1 MTTCME
7 SGGDLS
13 IDLVYREVFPVL
25 QLASSYFGPIK
36 YSQGLYF
43 LATMH
48 GECIKYLVQI
58 KCLFIKE
65 LQEKRPAM
73 ANYVSN

>member
-1 MTTCME
+1 MG
-7 SGGDLS
+7 SGSDLS
-13 IDLVYREVFPVL
+13 KDLVYTDVFPVL
-25 QLASSYFGPIK
+25 QLASSNFGPIK

-58 KCLFIKE
+58 KCLKIME
-65 LQEKRPAM
+65 LQGKRPAM
-73 ANYVSN
+73 AIYISN